1 MRYRACRS
9 FTVYMKKIYYYLFIF
24 YLKRYA
30 TTWSLI
36 SHKFCCVNW
45 NSRRTFKQKAR
56 RSTLST
62 LVPCSVSFAAVAVA
76 AATATACCLL
86 FLLLLFQRTRTS
98 CSKSSSHRR
107 LLFVLFA
114 SFGRCRSLVVVVEL
128 PKTLVCATVYVVVV
142 VCVFVC
148 VCN

>member
-1 MRYRACRS
+1 MQQH
-9 FTVYMKKIYYYLFIF
+9 TLN
-24 YLKRYA
+24 
-30 TTWSLI
+30 
-36 SHKFCCVNW
+36 SHNFCCVKRT
-45 NSRRTFKQKAR
+45 SRRTLKQKAR

-62 LVPCSVSFAAVAVA
+62 LVPCSVSFAAVAAA

-86 FLLLLFQRTRTS
+86 LLLLLLLLFQRTRTS

-107 LLFVLFA
+107 LLFVLFCFVSSL
-114 SFGRCRSLVVVVEL
+114 SFARRRVVAEDACVCDSVCVVVLVVV
-128 PKTLVCATVYVVVV
+128 A